1 MRRDRRY
8 IARGGRVWVAI
19 LGIVLIGLALTI
31 GTLAMLGQIDLSGL
45 AGDDDQAEQPEVTPN
60 QGRMIDVVRVPAA
73 PRNLDAFTKV
83 SQHHLLL
90 PARQGSST
98 AEVLNNFMM
107 VEVREDGLD
116 PDLITDVRDVI
127 GRVLKKDIRAGSVF
141 FRDDFYPEG
150 TNPGPTAAVPLGKRL
165 FVLDPSKIAG
175 ARMLQRGDR
184 FDLLATLSEDKLES
198 LRRSSTKSLRTIDTV
213 ETAGL
218 IGGQNV
224 TTVLVEGG
232 EVIIPDRA
240 VKVEGGGTRSQIET
254 VREWHV
260 AIDVDEF
267 PVLTEAIA
275 QGLTIVAA
283 GRSGHAES
291 KDQPDPL
298 NIEREEKERSAADV
312 TAIESIIGP
321 NRELLVFPTR
331 KRLESEDEGG

>member
-45 AGDDDQAEQPEVTPN
+45 ASDQDEPDVNVVQQPVVNPNIIRIPVAPRDLEAYSEVTRLDLLVTAERGSTLEQQLSNFATIRVNRETLDDDIITEV
-60 QGRMIDVVRVPAA
+60 
-73 PRNLDAFTKV
+73 
-83 SQHHLLL
+83 S
-90 PARQGSST
+90 
-98 AEVLNNFMM
+98 EVAGL
-107 VEVREDGLD
+107 VLREDKSRGMPFRRSD
-116 PDLITDVRDVI
+116 
-127 GRVLKKDIRAGSVF
+127 F
-141 FRDDFYPEG
+141 FPKG
-150 TNPGPTAAVPLGKRL
+150 TIPGPTAAVPHGKRL
-165 FVLDPSKIAG
+165 IVLDPSRISG
-175 ARMLQRGDR
+175 ARSLKRGDR

-240 VKVEGGGTRSQIET
+240 VKVEGSGTRSQIET

-283 GRSGHAES
+283 GRSGHIES
-291 KDQPDPL
+291 KELPDPL
-298 NIEREEKERSAADV
+298 NIQREEKEQSAADV